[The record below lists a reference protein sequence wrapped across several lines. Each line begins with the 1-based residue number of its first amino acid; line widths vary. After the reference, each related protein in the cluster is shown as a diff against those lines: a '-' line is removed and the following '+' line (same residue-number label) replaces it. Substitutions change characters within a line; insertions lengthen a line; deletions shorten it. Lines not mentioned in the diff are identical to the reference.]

1 MSRKSQRVFEWLL
14 IATLIGIVLVFA
26 LGLYGRMAGDV
37 QRLSFELAAQ
47 NFKTAVS
54 GVRAHWFIQRAQG
67 ETERDVVVFSELPT
81 MPVGLE
87 DASDIRVYL
96 NPQGWPVNT
105 RSRREA
111 ADGRLDPEECLD
123 LWRAFLHQAPPV
135 SLEGALAP
143 NAVFGV
149 AKVGEGRE
157 SACRYRQLVGDSG
170 RRYFDYL
177 PFDGRVLLS
186 SSLE

>member
-1 MSRKSQRVFEWLL
+1 MSQRSPRVFEWLL
-14 IATLIGIVLVFA
+14 IAALIGIVLVFA
-26 LGLYGRMAGDV
+26 VGLYGRMAGDV

-47 NFKTAVS
+47 NFKTAAS
-54 GVRAHWFIQRAQG
+54 GVRAQWYLQRARG
-67 ETERDVVVFSELPT
+67 EAERDVVVFSELPT

-111 ADGRLDPEECLD
+111 ADGHLDPEECLD

-135 SLEGALAP
+135 SLEEALAP

-157 SACRYRQLVGDSG
+157 SACRYRHLVDADG
-170 RRYFDYL
+170 RRYFDYF
-177 PFDGRVLLS
+177 PFDGRVSVS
-186 SSLE
+186 SSPE

>member
-1 MSRKSQRVFEWLL
+1 MSQRSPRVFEWLL

-26 LGLYGRMAGDV
+26 LALYGRMAGDV

-54 GVRAHWFIQRAQG
+54 GVRAHWYIQRAQG
-67 ETERDVVVFSELPT
+67 ETGQDAVVFSELPT

-87 DASDIRVYL
+87 GASDITVYL

-105 RSRREA
+105 RSQREA

-123 LWRAFLHQAPPV
+123 LWRAFLHQAPLA
-135 SLEGALAP
+135 SMEEALEP
-143 NAVFGV
+143 TAVFGV

-157 SACRYRQLVGDSG
+157 SACRYRQLRDDSG
-170 RRYFDYL
+170 RRYFDYI

-186 SSLE
+186 SSPE